1 MNLIFSLSVI
11 ISILPFPI
19 LALLYKLIPSQIPLF
34 ADLAG
39 NPTIMAPK
47 SILSVF
53 RLPIM
58 GLMEMAISLKAVKW
72 AWLYTLVFL
81 LIWTIYDYIKIGNFN
96 SLAFILLISQN
107 LIRMSIE
114 KYLKWKMGKDEE

>member
-1 MNLIFSLSVI
+1 M
-11 ISILPFPI
+11 
-19 LALLYKLIPSQIPLF
+19 
-34 ADLAG
+34 DE
-39 NPTIMAPK
+39 
-47 SILSVF
+47 
-53 RLPIM
+53 
-58 GLMEMAISLKAVKW
+58 MEMAISLKAVKW